1 MPLNKQR
8 FLTTMTSSIILFIA
22 MIFIF
27 SNDFSLFIE
36 MMILFFAVVVGQT
49 MLERLFRRF
58 AEKQVSNQTVFVSF
72 LSMLV
77 VLWSITSILFD

>member
-1 MPLNKQR
+1 
-8 FLTTMTSSIILFIA
+8 MTSSIILFIA

-36 MMILFFAVVVGQT
+36 MMIIFLAVVVGQI

-77 VLWSITSILFD
+77 VLWSITSIPF

>member
-36 MMILFFAVVVGQT
+36 MMIIFLAVVIGQT
-49 MLERLFRRF
+49 ILERLFQRF
-58 AEKQVSNQTVFVSF
+58 VEQRVSNQTVFVSF

-77 VLWSITSILFD
+77 ILWTFASILFD

>member
-8 FLTTMTSSIILFIA
+8 FLTTMTSSIILFIV

-36 MMILFFAVVVGQT
+36 MMIIFLAVVVGQI

-77 VLWSITSILFD
+77 VLWSITSIPF

>member
-36 MMILFFAVVVGQT
+36 MMIIFFAVVVGQT

>member
-8 FLTTMTSSIILFIA
+8 FLTTMTSSIILFVA

-36 MMILFFAVVVGQT
+36 MMIIFFAVVVGQT

>member
-36 MMILFFAVVVGQT
+36 MMIIFLAVVVGQI

-77 VLWSITSILFD
+77 VLWSITSIPF